1 MFIVHGAVVW
11 LEGTKLVPE
20 KKRGKL
26 GAHGRLYADV
36 TTCKADGLQAKKNAS
51 CDGHKTLHVKGS

>member
-20 KKRGKL
+20 KRGRKL
-26 GAHGRLYADV
+26 GAHGRLHVDV
-36 TTCKADGLQAKKNAS
+36 TTCKADGLQTKNPLAAMETGP
-51 CDGHKTLHVKGS
+51 CT